1 MSERPDNLGS
11 HEIGAR
17 SLIVIAPYVLHRH
30 ERLWDRPDMFDPS
43 RFLPPARSE
52 VPRFAYLPFGAV
64 PHLHRIILCAAGGDD
79 RVGGA
84 VRRFDLDLLP
94 GTKVWPLQGITLWPT
109 NALPMRLRK
118 CP

>member
-1 MSERPDNLGS
+1 MSEGPDNLGS

-84 VRRFDLDLLP
+84 DATLRSGSP
-94 GTKVWPLQGITLWPT
+94 AGHQGL
-109 NALPMRLRK
+109 AAAADHLEAGARASHAHH
-118 CP
+118 